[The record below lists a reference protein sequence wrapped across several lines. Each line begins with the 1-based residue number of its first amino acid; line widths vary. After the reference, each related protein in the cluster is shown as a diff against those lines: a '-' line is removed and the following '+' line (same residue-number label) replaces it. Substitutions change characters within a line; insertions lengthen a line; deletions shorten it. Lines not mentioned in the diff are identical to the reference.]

1 MLEHL
6 GEKLILHIP
15 VGGLTID
22 VDLMTMI
29 MSWVVIALLVGLA
42 FLLRR
47 GLRQEV
53 EEKPTRVQALLDGL
67 IELLEGQFARNFA
80 SERLARDLF
89 PFVSTLFLFVLFS
102 NWLSVIPY
110 LQSPTQNL
118 NVTLGFAV
126 LVLFLAQALAIR
138 AKGLRKYLASYAQPY
153 PFILPLNIVG
163 EFGRTL
169 SHAFRLFGNIFGGAI
184 LIAVVTDRFAPV
196 VVPAG
201 LNAFFG
207 LFVGAV
213 QAFVFA
219 LLAVAYINVSVES

>member
-15 VGGLTID
+15 IGGATID
-22 VDLMTMI
+22 IDVMTMI

-47 GLRQEV
+47 GLRQDV
-53 EEKPTRVQALLDGL
+53 EAKPTRVQALLDGL
-67 IELLEGQFARNFA
+67 IGLLQKQFTDNFS
-80 SERLARDLF
+80 SERLARELF

-126 LVLFLAQALAIR
+126 LVLVMSQVLAIR
-138 AKGLRKYLASYAQPY
+138 AKGVRKHLASYAQPY
-153 PFILPLNIVG
+153 AFILPLNIVG

-169 SHAFRLFGNIFGGAI
+169 SHAFRLFGNVFGGAI

-201 LNAFFG
+201 LNVFFG

-219 LLAVAYINVSVES
+219 LLAVAYINVSVEG